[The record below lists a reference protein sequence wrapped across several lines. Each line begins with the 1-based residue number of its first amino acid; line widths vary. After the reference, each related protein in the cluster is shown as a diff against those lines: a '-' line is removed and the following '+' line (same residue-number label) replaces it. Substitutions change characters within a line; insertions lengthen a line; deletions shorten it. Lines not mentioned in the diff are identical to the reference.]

1 MYGNVVIGVLPFYK
15 NPYRGYQPM
24 NQEVMSLKLS
34 DFGLAQERGFLPAHD
49 PLTTLTYAPP
59 FSPLEE
65 LANNLPKLLAA
76 GTFRTELDETSR
88 FLSEFTHMRE
98 IVDMYVRDQPYL
110 YAQRL
115 KLICDYLGQS
125 YIWGEDPPINVI
137 PAGFS
142 HVWCDISDR
151 LELPPIL
158 SYAPYALYNWRRL
171 DPNGPIALGNLA
183 ILQNFLGGLDEDWFI
198 LIHVDIERRAGEIPA
213 TIIDAM
219 QAIAAKD
226 TLAIETCLLVL
237 TVSLNSML
245 ETLDRIPEYCDPYIY
260 YTRVRPYLH
269 GSKNNEALPNGI
281 IYEGR
286 YENEPQYFRGESGA
300 QSAIVPSMVTALDIR
315 HSENEFTAYLK
326 EMPAYMPV
334 CQRRFI
340 ATIQHLSRNGF
351 SMLDFVLARKQSH
364 PALYDTY
371 RSCRRALHAFR
382 KKHYEYV
389 GRYIHAQAQRHT
401 GNPTAVGT
409 AGTPFM
415 VALKQL
421 LDETWFD

>member
-1 MYGNVVIGVLPFYK
+1 MINDPLHF
-15 NPYRGYQPM
+15 R
-24 NQEVMSLKLS
+24 LS

-49 PLTTLTYAPP
+49 PLTTLTYSPT

-88 FLSEFTHMRE
+88 FLSELAHLRE

-110 YAQRL
+110 YAERL
-115 KLICDYLGQS
+115 KLICDYLGQA
-125 YIWGEDPPINVI
+125 YIWGEDPPIDVI

-142 HVWCDISDR
+142 HIWCYISNR
-151 LELPPIL
+151 LDLPPIL

-171 DPNGPIALGNLA
+171 DPDGPIALGNLA

-198 LIHVDIERRAGEIPA
+198 LIHIDIEKRAGEIPA

-219 QAIAAKD
+219 QAIAAED
-226 TLAIETCLLVL
+226 ILALETSLLVL
-237 TVSLNSML
+237 AMSLESML
-245 ETLDRIPEYCDPYIY
+245 QTLDRMTDRCDPYIY

-286 YENEPQYFRGESGA
+286 YDDKPQYFRGESGA
-300 QSAIVPSMVTALDIR
+300 QSAIVPSMVAALDIR
-315 HSENEFTAYLK
+315 HSENEFTSYLK
-326 EMPAYMPV
+326 EMPSYMPIGA
-334 CQRRFI
+334 RRFI
-340 ATIQHLSRNGF
+340 AAIEHLSHNGY
-351 SMLDFVLARKQSH
+351 SMLDFVLARKER
-364 PALYDTY
+364 LYDVY

-409 AGTPFM
+409 AGVPFM

>member
-1 MYGNVVIGVLPFYK
+1 MIND
-15 NPYRGYQPM
+15 PM
-24 NQEVMSLKLS
+24 HLRLS
-34 DFGLAQERGFLPAHD
+34 DFDLAHKRGFLPEQD
-49 PLTTLTYAPP
+49 PLTELPFGV

-65 LANNLPKLLAA
+65 LANDLPKLLAA
-76 GTFRTELDETSR
+76 GVFRKNLDEISKLLQDMHVSTIIDTYAHD
-88 FLSEFTHMRE
+88 EP
-98 IVDMYVRDQPYL
+98 VDCI
-110 YAQRL
+110 QRI
-115 KLICDYLGQS
+115 KVICDYLGQA
-125 YIWGEDPPINVI
+125 YIWGKDPPINVI

-142 HVWCDISDR
+142 HVWCEISNLLD
-151 LELPPIL
+151 LPPIL

-198 LIHVDIERRAGEIPA
+198 LIHVDIEKRAGEIPA

-219 QAIAAKD
+219 RAIAAQD
-226 TLAIETCLLVL
+226 ILALETSLLVL
-237 TVSLNSML
+237 IMSLKSML
-245 ETLDRIPEYCDPYIY
+245 QTLDRIPEYCDPYIY

-286 YENEPQYFRGESGA
+286 YENKPQYFRGESGA

-334 CQRRFI
+334 GQRRFI
-340 ATIQHLSRNGF
+340 ATIEHLSRIGY
-351 SMLDFVLARKQSH
+351 SMLDFVLARKESH

-382 KKHYEYV
+382 KKHYEHV

-415 VALKQL
+415 IALKQL